1 MQFHDFNL
9 VQKGP
14 KINIAHWRVRAVP
27 RASVG
32 VPENFFIAFLDE
44 LDNFKSFE
52 PYFFLAVFWAKNR
65 QFGDLATP
73 LKNRTGNHQR
83 VSPEC

>member
-9 VQKGP
+9 VQMVQKGP
-14 KINIAHWRVRAVP
+14 KINIPHWRARAVP

-52 PYFFLAVFWAKNR
+52 PYFFWRFFGPKIANLAIWRRHLRIEPVIIS
-65 QFGDLATP
+65 
-73 LKNRTGNHQR
+73 
-83 VSPEC
+83 V